1 MSDWQERYEGLAAML
16 LQAATVLDEGGV
28 QEDPFVDRIS
38 ALVAD
43 RDGWKRAAES
53 QNKQWSKKCTA
64 LTEERARG
72 EALQARIN
80 DLEDDFRTTVA
91 EACGD
96 PADDRQHCACVP
108 HLRRQ
113 VHELEGARAAAKAE
127 CLRVVRAF
135 LDRFIKRPHWD
146 ERDTLSEVMAML
158 EQQVKL

>member
-1 MSDWQERYEGLAAML
+1 MSDWQEKYEGIAAML

-43 RDGWKRAAES
+43 RDGWRRAAES
-53 QNKQWSKKCTA
+53 QNRQWAEKCTA

-91 EACGD
+91 EACGA
-96 PADDRQHCACVP
+96 PADDLQHCACVP
-108 HLRRQ
+108 YLRHKIR
-113 VHELEGARAAAKAE
+113 ELEGARQAG
-127 CLRVVRAF
+127 RVEAVHAILVALGKSTEDSARLAQE
-135 LDRFIKRPHWD
+135 IV
-146 ERDTLSEVMAML
+146 ERMEKS
-158 EQQVKL
+158 